1 MATCTVPPSVTPSN
15 PLALLQVR
23 REAVR
28 CLGLYCT
35 LDGIPTSLSSHLVV
49 LRQVRLSRA
58 LRARGCMGGAG
69 SCKGRGDST
78 VEQVC

>member
-49 LRQVRLSRA
+49 LRQVS
-58 LRARGCMGGAG
+58 
-69 SCKGRGDST
+69 D
-78 VEQVC
+78 